1 MLGQHLR
8 HEKVVPLSAPDVE
21 VRKELMAAG
30 REPLAANKAAAE
42 QRGVIVPRSPCVHV
56 LNPCDDLVRH
66 LSRKARAWPL
76 DPVPSNPVLSVSGL
90 QHRHL
95 LDGRGC
101 NLPALA
107 CTGADRA
114 VTLSKSIPPAFLLTV
129 PACRQQVRHGR
140 RHSRPPARRRLF
152 PPSSHVAR
160 ACVPSSKSMA
170 GNSDILPHKT

>member
-1 MLGQHLR
+1 MAASASAIEGRGTGSKPAAHRTVQAPPGPRLLR
-8 HEKVVPLSAPDVE
+8 RQGYAQEFPAPRVRTPLS
-21 VRKELMAAG
+21 
-30 REPLAANKAAAE
+30 
-42 QRGVIVPRSPCVHV
+42 
-56 LNPCDDLVRH
+56 
-66 LSRKARAWPL
+66 
-76 DPVPSNPVLSVSGL
+76 PVLSVSGL

-152 PPSSHVAR
+152 PPSSHVTR
-160 ACVPSSKSMA
+160 ACIPSSKSIA